1 LPAHCQFSST
11 WISIVWVEEV
21 EVTMMMM
28 LYFRLLYYP
37 LGDISL
43 VIQVGSIVSL
53 IMSYYLDVVPYVRSF
68 ARYLTP
74 SP

>member
-1 LPAHCQFSST
+1 M
-11 WISIVWVEEV
+11 
-21 EVTMMMM
+21 TMMMM
-28 LYFRLLYYP
+28 LGCRLLYYP

-53 IMSYYLDVVPYVRSF
+53 IMPYYLDVVPYVRSF